1 MASQILW
8 FKTCPFQVVSLTFSN
23 RTLSIWRQFYKKG
36 KLHPCLLHKMH
47 HHHLAIALR
56 RLLEKAFNE
65 FPKKIGAKKFTFNG
79 KTVSSVSNLWKKLIS
94 IDLFWRIFAFES
106 IASSKVWRSKLQR
119 PPHAQYCDSISLSHA
134 YACQHLKHIKL
145 LSLHSRLS
153 AVASFPCT
161 SKHWT
166 YIIETEPLIATISMT
181 HALSR
186 LLSV

>member
-1 MASQILW
+1 MSIAQNAPPPFGDSFKKASRE
-8 FKTCPFQVVSLTFSN
+8 SLQRIS
-23 RTLSIWRQFYKKG
+23 Q
-36 KLHPCLLHKMH
+36 
-47 HHHLAIALR
+47 
-56 RLLEKAFNE
+56 
-65 FPKKIGAKKFTFNG
+65 KIGAKKFTLNG

-181 HALSR
+181 HALSH